1 MKEYDYRVKAEELSE
16 ISMEFDNL
24 SGKQQLEVAKAI
36 NNIKQEQE
44 QEAKAYF
51 DNAILPVL
59 QDFAELTSSLL
70 VIEESNRSSTVTAIL
85 KNSCSLD
92 ITESC
97 RCMRGIFVIASYIN
111 MAVEDEGIVLSLLFD
126 YEKLN

>member
-1 MKEYDYRVKAEELSE
+1 MVYDYRVKADELTK

-24 SGKQQLEVAKAI
+24 SGREQLKVAEAI
-36 NNIKQEQE
+36 KNMKQEQE
-44 QEAKAYF
+44 QDAKVYF

-59 QDFAELTSSLL
+59 QDFANLTSSLL
-70 VIEESNRSSTVTAIL
+70 LTEENNEKQTITATL